1 MHLMVEIGTQFR
13 TIAAVATLCLL
24 AAVAAGPDAA
34 AQEKVGTN
42 SAVNPNADGTPPNLP
57 TRRLELGQDI
67 VHNERVV
74 TSTDGQTQV
83 LFLDASAMTVGPNSD
98 LTIDDFVYDPNAGK
112 GKLAMSMTKGVMRF
126 VGGKISK
133 LEDGVTTRTPAAS
146 IGIRGGVFLLSVSP
160 NGQVQVIFL
169 YGRELIVTA
178 KGQTRVLTHPG
189 WSVTVDGPGA
199 EPSAAAPATI
209 VEIANLLA
217 QLTGRPNANGG
228 ARIPPNE
235 LYIAGSNVPGAIS
248 GNFAASTQQATLNS
262 PPQTQLR
269 VIDVTNLGQSFQL
282 NDVTVQPV
290 IAAVTQGP
298 GNPYS
303 SAVMP
308 PNQSTTIPVGTPISP
323 TNPSGTGTV
332 TPPTVTIPTTGVGSF
347 SGTATGTVNNSGRL
361 FQATGSYSQVYNF
374 GTNSGIS
381 NVNNFDGANYGY
393 SISGS
398 STNFSGAI
406 ASGPANRT
414 GSITGTFT
422 GPGATQTG
430 GSFGVQ
436 STAGPTYTISGTF
449 SGR

>member
-1 MHLMVEIGTQFR
+1 MAETGTQLR
-13 TIAAVATLCLL
+13 TIAVAATLGLVAT
-24 AAVAAGPDAA
+24 VAASPDAA

-98 LTIDDFVYDPNAGK
+98 LTIDDFVYDPNAGD
-112 GKLAMSMTKGVMRF
+112 GKLAMSMTRGVMRF

-133 LEDGVTTRTPAAS
+133 LEGGVTTRTPAAS

-189 WSVTVDGPGA
+189 WSVTVNGPGA

-248 GNFAASTQQATLNS
+248 GNFTASTQQATQNS

-269 VIDVTNLGQSFQL
+269 VIDVTNLGQPFQL

-298 GNPYS
+298 GSPS
-303 SAVMP
+303 SFAVMP
-308 PNQSTTIPVGTPISP
+308 PNQSSIVPVGTPVSP
-323 TNPSGTGTV
+323 TNPNGTSTGGV
-332 TPPTVTIPTTGVGSF
+332 TSPTVTIPTTGVGSF
-347 SGTATGTVNNSGRL
+347 SGTATGTVNNNGRM

-393 SISGS
+393 SVSGS
-398 STNFSGAI
+398 STSFSGAL

-414 GSITGTFT
+414 GSISGTFS

-430 GSFGVQ
+430 GNFGVQ